1 MNNRTARVQDISVF
15 GKMRFLFGIPQYIR
29 KMILSIIVGKK
40 EIIYIFVA
48 MSN

>member
-1 MNNRTARVQDISVF
+1 MLELKTCLFFRKT
-15 GKMRFLFGIPQYIR
+15 RFLFGIPQYVR

-48 MSN
+48 MSS